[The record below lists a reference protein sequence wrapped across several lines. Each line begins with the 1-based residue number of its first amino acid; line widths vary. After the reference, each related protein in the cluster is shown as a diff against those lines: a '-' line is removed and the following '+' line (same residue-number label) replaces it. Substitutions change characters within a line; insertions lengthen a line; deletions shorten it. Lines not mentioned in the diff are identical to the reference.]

1 MRWASQMV
9 LVIKNLPANAG
20 SLRDMGSIAGLGRS
34 PRGENGNPL
43 LYSCLENLM
52 EREAW
57 LATVHRIT
65 QSRTRL
71 KWLSIAVLFKFQLLY
86 CTSIGHLF
94 HFFFHTCSSQDR
106 GVSKEGL
113 KLTLED
119 LPSYKSLFWGIQ
131 HLFVEKGFILLDLPW
146 VQKSRFKH
154 LLIHKRIIP
163 CSSGI
168 YCRDARFLNI
178 HKLITMIHHINSWR
192 LKTIWSSIDSE
203 KVLTKFK
210 CHL

>member
-1 MRWASQMV
+1 MYPTVNFVSYNGM
-9 LVIKNLPANAG
+9 LIFKKNIHNIPGYCVRILSAEIRRKIQKKMLSKPG
-20 SLRDMGSIAGLGRS
+20 FLGQIWLTSL
-34 PRGENGNPL
+34 
-43 LYSCLENLM
+43 
-52 EREAW
+52 
-57 LATVHRIT
+57 LAIY
-65 QSRTRL
+65 
-71 KWLSIAVLFKFQLLY
+71 F
-86 CTSIGHLF
+86 LF
-94 HFFFHTCSSQDR
+94 HTRSSQDR

-168 YCRDARFLNI
+168 YCRDARFLNS

>member
-1 MRWASQMV
+1 M
-9 LVIKNLPANAG
+9 INL
-20 SLRDMGSIAGLGRS
+20 S
-34 PRGENGNPL
+34 
-43 LYSCLENLM
+43 
-52 EREAW
+52 
-57 LATVHRIT
+57 
-65 QSRTRL
+65 
-71 KWLSIAVLFKFQLLY
+71 F
-86 CTSIGHLF
+86 GHLF

-168 YCRDARFLNI
+168 YCRDARFLNS

-192 LKTIWSSIDSE
+192 LKTICLKKKI
-203 KVLTKFK
+203 KVKNWAEPK
-210 CHL
+210 CVIIRDWLGKLL